1 MRILVVDDETEIA
14 HDIGKALVSAGYF
27 VEYSADGEDAW
38 FKGSTENF
46 SAVILDLGLPK
57 MDGLTVLKNW
67 RREKIGTPVIILTAR
82 GNWTDR
88 VDGIELG
95 ADDYL
100 AKPFHI
106 EELVARVRALIRRS
120 AGVSNPNFEIGN
132 LRVDMRSSIATRDGA
147 KLDLG
152 PLEFRLLAHLL
163 LHRGKVRDVYA
174 LGSDELLIVATDRL
188 SAFDVVLGAI
198 PGLAGL
204 GPTRTALEAG
214 RHVAL
219 ANKEAM
225 VCGGPLMWQVARNAG
240 CRSHSS

>member
-14 HDIGKALVSAGYF
+14 QDIGKALVSAGYF

-163 LHRGKVRDVYA
+163 LHRGKVVSQSEISEMLYGSGAETSSNAIEA
-174 LGSDELLIVATDRL
+174 LVSRLRRKLGGNTIKTQRGFGYIIGDDR
-188 SAFDVVLGAI
+188 
-198 PGLAGL
+198 
-204 GPTRTALEAG
+204 E
-214 RHVAL
+214 
-219 ANKEAM
+219 
-225 VCGGPLMWQVARNAG
+225 
-240 CRSHSS
+240 

>member
-14 HDIGKALVSAGYF
+14 QDIGKALVSAGYF
-27 VEYSADGEDAW
+27 VEYSADGDDAW
-38 FKGSTENF
+38 LKGSTENF

-57 MDGLTVLKNW
+57 MDGLSVLKNW

-120 AGVSNPNFEIGN
+120 AGVSNPNLEIGN
-132 LRVDMRSSIATRDGA
+132 LRVDMRSSIATRGGA
-147 KLDLG
+147 RLDLG
-152 PLEFRLLAHLL
+152 PLEFRLLTHLL
-163 LHRGKVRDVYA
+163 LNRGKTVSQSEISEMLYGSGAEISSNAIEA
-174 LGSDELLIVATDRL
+174 LVSRLRRKLGGNTIKTQRGFGYLIGVD
-188 SAFDVVLGAI
+188 S
-198 PGLAGL
+198 
-204 GPTRTALEAG
+204 E
-214 RHVAL
+214 
-219 ANKEAM
+219 
-225 VCGGPLMWQVARNAG
+225 
-240 CRSHSS
+240 